1 MERLSMKKIRL
12 TETGASI
19 ASMELMTGQ
28 QLETLISGQLVSIN
42 IAMWE
47 RSSNVLNQNYDDV
60 LNDIFLKE
68 RIDKINENESGRRS
82 RINSIK

>member
-1 MERLSMKKIRL
+1 
-12 TETGASI
+12 
-19 ASMELMTGQ
+19 MELMTGQ

-47 RSSNVLNQNYDDV
+47 PSSNVLNQNYDDV

>member
-1 MERLSMKKIRL
+1 MELLSMKKIRL

-42 IAMWE
+42 IAMWD

-68 RIDKINENESGRRS
+68 RVDKINENENGRRS
-82 RINSIK
+82 RINLNK

>member
-1 MERLSMKKIRL
+1 MKKIRL

-82 RINSIK
+82 RINLNK